1 MKHFQR
7 LLCVIDPDQSYQ
19 LALERAV
26 ALAENNQANLKV
38 VATMESSGNRPRFLQ
53 RGADQLQ
60 TELVGTC
67 LRKLEADLSPYRQR
81 IQIQTQALVGIPFL
95 EVIREVLRERHDL
108 VLKIPE
114 NPSWSPGVF
123 GSDDM
128 HLLRKCPCAVWMLK
142 AESPRTYKRILAAVD
157 ASATYPSEERQLRLA
172 LNQRVLEIATSLALS
187 EFAELHV
194 VTAWDIDAVRSV
206 HSMLTGITQKDIDA
220 YIEEVR
226 HEHEEALEGLIQ
238 KAVGILGK
246 DAMDYV
252 KPVRHLVNGSPRR
265 EIPMAAKQLQADVV
279 VMGTVARTGIPGF
292 VMGNT
297 AESILNQ
304 IDCSVLAIK
313 PPGFVSPV
321 AL

>member
-19 LALERAV
+19 PAVERAV
-26 ALAENNQANLKV
+26 ALAESNQASLKV
-38 VATMESSGNRPRFLQ
+38 VATMESSSEQARFS
-53 RGADQLQ
+53 RREPDQLQ
-60 TELVGTC
+60 TELVEAC
-67 LRKLEADLSPYRQR
+67 LRKLDADLLPYRQR
-81 IQIQTQALVGIPFL
+81 IEIETEILVGIPFL
-95 EVIREVLRERHDL
+95 EVIREVLRQKHDL
-108 VLKIPE
+108 VLKVPE
-114 NPSWSPGVF
+114 DPSWLPGVF

-142 AESPRTYKRILAAVD
+142 AESPGTYKRILAAVD
-157 ASATYPSEERQLRLA
+157 VSVTYPSEERQPRLA

-194 VTAWDIDAVRSV
+194 VTAWDVDAVRSM
-206 HSMLTGITQKDIDA
+206 HSMVTGITQKDIDA
-220 YIEEVR
+220 YIDAVR
-226 HEHEEALEGLIQ
+226 HEHEEALEALI
-238 KAVGILGK
+238 KNAAGTLGK
-246 DAMDYV
+246 DAIDYV

-279 VMGTVARTGIPGF
+279 VMGTVARTGIAGF

-321 AL
+321 TL